1 LYDLKYYFV
10 NTILLLLSFVYTNAQ
25 YRFINYNVSDGL
37 SQNSVHCIFQ
47 DRDGLI
53 WIGTQD
59 GLNSFDGKSFKK
71 YRANSLDSTTLSDQF
86 VLSIEEDNNGSLWV
100 GTRNGLN
107 KLNKQTGKFSRY
119 YLSADEKN
127 FINSPYSKLIKDKA
141 GRIFLSKS
149 SRKGFINDKGE
160 IIGLDTITN
169 PFVVAVIDEKEN
181 LWGFHSKQKKL
192 CTIEKCYSNINN
204 SKVTFYD
211 FPFLN
216 FSADKLKFEIDSNQ
230 ILYCYTTEQN
240 GRIAFFNTLT
250 RKWEK
255 QVVEL
260 QAAINQIYFT
270 KEGKGWVSTDN
281 GLFQINNSKNAYQ
294 LIRVETIGIQ
304 GSSVLYTYQDK
315 QSNLWV
321 GTANGGLSF
330 HNQSFNNFSI
340 TSFDEF
346 GSTVLK
352 AVEVNKMRWVATSKG
367 LYFFDLT
374 KNKKRP
380 FKTYFLNKKISAITI
395 DKNNNIWVAV
405 DREGIYVYNL
415 LGKQINNF
423 SNKSSDLKLEG
434 VLNLFCDSS
443 GRIYLATESG
453 FFVYTADNRW
463 IPFVDFTKNK
473 INTGKYILSFFEDVQ
488 KQIWVSKNLGID
500 VYSKNLELLFSISS
514 AKNDDKISR
523 TIITGCEEDAD
534 GNIWIATLS
543 NGVYKYT
550 NTGFKQ
556 YTTANGLSG
565 NIITG
570 ITKDKQ
576 NRIWVT
582 SSTGINIFNRK
593 QNQFYTLST
602 NDGILAADYFLGGL
616 SKNDKGQIL
625 AASSLGLVVI
635 DADNYFINEKNVL
648 ARINEVKVDGQ
659 NVETKF
665 SKLQLNAGF
674 KTISFEFAL
683 KEAFQPEKVFYQY
696 RMVGLDTNWYLL
708 SEESKITYSNLPSK
722 NIRLEVRAA
731 QLPQKLVNAPI
742 EQLYIEIHPFFWQT
756 TWFWVLIIILLN
768 VLTALTIIFL
778 NRDKQKKLAQV
789 QQKIQ
794 DERTRIS
801 RDLHDNIGAYTT
813 ALIAG
818 IDQIKGKSNDTDELN
833 GLSEYAKSIMD
844 YLRETIW
851 VLNHE
856 KISIVDFTDRFK
868 NYAVKIAKHYPQLS
882 VNFLTDLQNERVLT
896 PELSLNL
903 FRIMQEALQNACK
916 HSLASEIIIGFKS
929 TDTIKLF
936 VIDNGVGFPFHMEAS
951 GNGIFNMKKRAEEI
965 QFDFSIGRE
974 SSGGINICITE
985 K

>member
-1 LYDLKYYFV
+1 
-10 NTILLLLSFVYTNAQ
+10 LLLLSFVNTNAQ

-86 VLSIEEDNNGSLWV
+86 VLSIEEDNKGFLWV

-119 YLSADEKN
+119 YLTTEEKN
-127 FINSPYSKLIKDKA
+127 FINSPYSKLIKDNA
-141 GRIFLSKS
+141 GRIFLSKNN
-149 SRKGFINDKGE
+149 RKGFINKKGE
-160 IIGLDTITN
+160 VVALDTIAN
-169 PFVVAVIDEKEN
+169 PFVFAVIDENEN
-181 LWGFHSKQKKL
+181 LWGFNFKKKKL
-192 CTIEKCYSNINN
+192 CTIEKCYSNINT
-204 SKVTFYD
+204 SKVIFYD
-211 FPFLN
+211 FPFVD
-216 FSADKLKFEIDSNQ
+216 FSIDQLKFEIDSNQ
-230 ILYCYTTEQN
+230 ILYCYTSEQN
-240 GRIAFFNTLT
+240 GRIAFFNTIT

-255 QVVEL
+255 QIVEL

-270 KEGKGWVSTDN
+270 KDGKGWVSTDN
-281 GLFQINNSKNAYQ
+281 GLYQISQTKNGFQ
-294 LIRVETIGIQ
+294 LIRVETIGVQ
-304 GSSVLYTYQDK
+304 GSSILCTYQDK

-330 HNQSFNNFSI
+330 HNLSFNNFSI
-340 TSFDEF
+340 TDFNEF
-346 GSTVLK
+346 GATVLK
-352 AVEVNKMRWVATSKG
+352 AVEVNKKRWVATSKG
-367 LYFFDLT
+367 LFFFNLINDKQSPSKSYFD
-374 KNKKRP
+374 
-380 FKTYFLNKKISAITI
+380 NKKISAITI
-395 DKNNNIWVAV
+395 DNSNNVWVAV
-405 DREGIYVYNL
+405 DRQGLYVFDKN
-415 LGKQINNF
+415 GKQIKKF
-423 SNKSSDLKLEG
+423 SNGNLNLKLEG

-443 GRIYLATESG
+443 GRIYLATEYG

-463 IPFVDFTKNK
+463 VPFVEFKKNK
-473 INTGKYILSFFEDVQ
+473 VNTGKYILSFFEDVK

-500 VYSKNLELLFSISS
+500 VYSKNLALLFSISS
-514 AKNDDKISR
+514 AKKEDKISR

-550 NTGFKQ
+550 HTGFKQ

-635 DADNYFINEKNVL
+635 NADNYVINEKNVL

-659 NVETKF
+659 NVETNF

-696 RMVGLDTNWYLL
+696 RMVGLDTNWYSL

-722 NIRLEVRAA
+722 SIRLEVRAA
-731 QLPQKLVNAPI
+731 QLPQKLLNAPI

-756 TWFWVLIIILLN
+756 TWFWVLMIILLN
-768 VLTALTIIFL
+768 VVTGLTIILF
-778 NRDKQKKLAQV
+778 NKYKQQKFVQV

-818 IDQIKGKSNDTDELN
+818 IDQIKGKSCDTDELN

-868 NYAVKIAKHYPQLS
+868 NYAVKIAKHYPHLS
-882 VNFLTDLQNERVLT
+882 VNFITDLQNERVLT

-916 HSLASEIIIGFKS
+916 HSSASEITIGFKS
-929 TDTIKLF
+929 TDIIKLF
-936 VIDNGVGFPFHMEAS
+936 IKDNGVGFPFHTEES

>member
-1 LYDLKYYFV
+1 
-10 NTILLLLSFVYTNAQ
+10 
-25 YRFINYNVSDGL
+25 
-37 SQNSVHCIFQ
+37 
-47 DRDGLI
+47 
-53 WIGTQD
+53 
-59 GLNSFDGKSFKK
+59 
-71 YRANSLDSTTLSDQF
+71 
-86 VLSIEEDNNGSLWV
+86 
-100 GTRNGLN
+100 
-107 KLNKQTGKFSRY
+107 
-119 YLSADEKN
+119 
-127 FINSPYSKLIKDKA
+127 
-141 GRIFLSKS
+141 
-149 SRKGFINDKGE
+149 
-160 IIGLDTITN
+160 
-169 PFVVAVIDEKEN
+169 
-181 LWGFHSKQKKL
+181 
-192 CTIEKCYSNINN
+192 
-204 SKVTFYD
+204 
-211 FPFLN
+211 
-216 FSADKLKFEIDSNQ
+216 
-230 ILYCYTTEQN
+230 
-240 GRIAFFNTLT
+240 
-250 RKWEK
+250 
-255 QVVEL
+255 
-260 QAAINQIYFT
+260 
-270 KEGKGWVSTDN
+270 
-281 GLFQINNSKNAYQ
+281 
-294 LIRVETIGIQ
+294 
-304 GSSVLYTYQDK
+304 
-315 QSNLWV
+315 
-321 GTANGGLSF
+321 
-330 HNQSFNNFSI
+330 
-340 TSFDEF
+340 
-346 GSTVLK
+346 
-352 AVEVNKMRWVATSKG
+352 
-367 LYFFDLT
+367 
-374 KNKKRP
+374 
-380 FKTYFLNKKISAITI
+380 
-395 DKNNNIWVAV
+395 
-405 DREGIYVYNL
+405 
-415 LGKQINNF
+415 
-423 SNKSSDLKLEG
+423 
-434 VLNLFCDSS
+434 
-443 GRIYLATESG
+443 
-453 FFVYTADNRW
+453 
-463 IPFVDFTKNK
+463 
-473 INTGKYILSFFEDVQ
+473 
-488 KQIWVSKNLGID
+488 
-500 VYSKNLELLFSISS
+500 
-514 AKNDDKISR
+514 
-523 TIITGCEEDAD
+523 
-534 GNIWIATLS
+534 
-543 NGVYKYT
+543 
-550 NTGFKQ
+550 
-556 YTTANGLSG
+556 
-565 NIITG
+565 
-570 ITKDKQ
+570 
-576 NRIWVT
+576 
-582 SSTGINIFNRK
+582 
-593 QNQFYTLST
+593 
-602 NDGILAADYFLGGL
+602 
-616 SKNDKGQIL
+616 
-625 AASSLGLVVI
+625 
-635 DADNYFINEKNVL
+635 VL

-768 VLTALTIIFL
+768 VLTALTIIFF
-778 NRDKQKKLAQV
+778 NKYKQQKFAQV